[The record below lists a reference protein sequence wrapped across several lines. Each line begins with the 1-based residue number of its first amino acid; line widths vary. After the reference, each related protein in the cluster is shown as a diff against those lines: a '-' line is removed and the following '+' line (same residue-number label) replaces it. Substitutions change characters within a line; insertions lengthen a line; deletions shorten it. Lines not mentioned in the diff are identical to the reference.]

1 MDYTRGIWRIP
12 PFGTYLR
19 ANRWALER
27 RSVRTTIL
35 NLANGCDPVRVH
47 AKEGGRMKNYKFDG
61 NFLYYVRIL
70 KKLYEQTLSQ
80 AAIECGLSLPEADV
94 LSFLHENPEFD
105 TARDVA
111 LYREVSRAY
120 VSKAVE
126 LLANRGYIEITQDK
140 DDRRLQ
146 HLSIT
151 KDANKA
157 TEALHRA
164 QFMFYDKVTA
174 GLSDDE
180 LFAMLSAIQKCS
192 VNLSN
197 NEGR

>member
-1 MDYTRGIWRIP
+1 
-12 PFGTYLR
+12 
-19 ANRWALER
+19 
-27 RSVRTTIL
+27 
-35 NLANGCDPVRVH
+35 
-47 AKEGGRMKNYKFDG
+47 MKNYKFDG

-70 KKLYEQTLSQ
+70 KKLYEQALSQ

-94 LSFLHENPEFD
+94 LSFLHENTEFD

-151 KDANKA
+151 KDASKA
-157 TEALHRA
+157 TKTLHRA
-164 QFMFYDKVTA
+164 QF
-174 GLSDDE
+174 G
-180 LFAMLSAIQKCS
+180 FAYQEWCQKSA
-192 VNLSN
+192 SN
-197 NEGR
+197 NRCVIIRKGAT